1 MFYSI
6 FLIFFALQKYYLMI
20 CSCTFTHMATERNV
34 WKMRRTC
41 THLRLHHDPYVSR
54 SQRKEKQAPDR
65 CSILTSTWT
74 QPEGLYVRFSF
85 TTGASQEAT
94 QAYLQ
99 RGTYGSSHG
108 MRNEIKASWQGRNS
122 HLMLLTCRRKFLMCR
137 HSAKVSSDTGSPPKM
152 RLSPPKFPA
161 ARRRSTVLPP
171 FQPCVDE
178 VPHAVLDGKLEQR
191 MHSLHLDIKSATIAR
206 VQERL
211 AVCR

>member
-1 MFYSI
+1 M
-6 FLIFFALQKYYLMI
+6 
-20 CSCTFTHMATERNV
+20 THMSVGLRV
-34 WKMRRTC
+34 RRSKCQIAAQSSHRRGPSQMVC
-41 THLRLHHDPYVSR
+41 TSASR
-54 SQRKEKQAPDR
+54 SP
-65 CSILTSTWT
+65 L
-74 QPEGLYVRFSF
+74 VRPKKLPR
-85 TTGASQEAT
+85 Q
-94 QAYLQ
+94 YLQ
-99 RGTYGSSHG
+99 RGTYGSSHV
-108 MRNEIKASWQGRNS
+108 MRNVMKASWQGRNS
-122 HLMLLTCRRKFLMCR
+122 LRMLLTCRRKFLMCR